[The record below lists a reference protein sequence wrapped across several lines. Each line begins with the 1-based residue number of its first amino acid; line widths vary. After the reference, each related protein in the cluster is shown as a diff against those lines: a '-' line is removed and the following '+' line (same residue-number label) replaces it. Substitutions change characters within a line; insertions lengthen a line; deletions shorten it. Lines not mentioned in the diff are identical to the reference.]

1 MPSFTDPAVFRKSKA
16 SRWADG
22 FTIWNRK
29 LHYYL
34 GLYFLFFLWLFALT
48 GLLLNHSSWAFAQFF
63 PNRKVTKFERPIR
76 PPVSGG
82 DLDQARDLMGQ
93 LGIDGEVA
101 WSGARSDPARLDF
114 NVSRPGRI
122 FQIQADLKQSRASV
136 MLTEY
141 NVWGVVRT
149 LHTFVGVSPDD
160 PRNRRDWAVT
170 TVWALSMDAVAAGV
184 VIMVLSGIY
193 MWWGLRE
200 KRKPGLV
207 ALVLGISV
215 CGLFAFGLRWLYG

>member
-1 MPSFTDPAVFRKSKA
+1 MPSSVDPLVSRKPRA
-16 SRWADG
+16 SRWGDG

-63 PNRKVTKFERPIR
+63 ANRQVTRYERDIQ
-76 PPVSGG
+76 PPAPGS
-82 DLDQARDLMGQ
+82 DLDQARNVMAQ
-93 LGIDGEVA
+93 LGIEGEVA
-101 WSGARSDPARLDF
+101 WSGLRPDASRLDF
-114 NVSRPGRI
+114 TASRPGRI
-122 FQIQADLKQSRASV
+122 FQVQADLQQSRAAV

-141 NVWGVVRT
+141 NLWGVLRT

-160 PRNRRDWAVT
+160 PRNRRDWLLT
-170 TVWALSMDAVAAGV
+170 TVWAISMDAVAAGV
-184 VIMVLSGIY
+184 VIMVLGGLY

-200 KRKPGLV
+200 KRKPGLA
-207 ALVLGISV
+207 ALLLGMAV
-215 CGLFAFGLRWLYG
+215 CGLFVFGLRWLYS